1 MTLDSQLTAQKGH
14 NIAFDL
20 SSHRKAK
27 IHLYNTLLLLYSGDY
42 TFRIIT
48 MFEDIVYHHY

>member
-1 MTLDSQLTAQKGH
+1 MTLDSQLTAQKCH